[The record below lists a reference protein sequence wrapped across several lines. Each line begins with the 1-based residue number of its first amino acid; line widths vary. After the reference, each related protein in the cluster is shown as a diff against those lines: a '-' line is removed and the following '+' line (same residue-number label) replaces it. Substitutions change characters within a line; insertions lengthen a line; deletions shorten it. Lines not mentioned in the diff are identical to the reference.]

1 MCVFLQKIRRS
12 KKMKRG
18 GPTKKEEKRFSMYRR
33 NSQRRAV
40 ESLDNLWE
48 SVHEEMRNRMRR
60 RNDDE
65 IRNDD
70 NDSID
75 GDKDAVT
82 PSTPERNLDLLTEPV
97 SASSPLADTRVLLLE
112 SRVLDEVEKNRK
124 IRADCIERESKLL
137 KELEIARKNATNEL
151 ETARKMYEDKI
162 RIESIRAEKRKE
174 AALRSAE
181 EKRKSDLA
189 LLRHEL
195 TEQMNR
201 AIQETRQDMII
212 KTLLRRRISKTPESE
227 FVHVRGA
234 SSSPRGIG
242 VTKFE
247 SDTLKTW
254 EQVVRR
260 MLRSTITNN
269 RSLYGANIGSHEDGD
284 FHEAFRAFDRD
295 GNGRISLNE
304 LADAFQRLD
313 LGLSEKQIS
322 IILKHSDTD
331 DDGTISY
338 DEFVNLVDP
347 NRNMKSTSPSST
359 TSKSK
364 TLEELAEGSP
374 IVVKRKWKKEFG
386 NPSDDDLKLYVWC
399 SLHHNIYHAR
409 KSLENTNAR
418 TQIGTISDLPLLD
431 MRIILKGTIR
441 RWKKIW
447 TTSMMMM
454 RRRRKSFWFPMRM
467 T

>member
-1 MCVFLQKIRRS
+1 
-12 KKMKRG
+12 
-18 GPTKKEEKRFSMYRR
+18 MYRR
-33 NSQRRAV
+33 SSQRRAV

-48 SVHEEMRNRMRR
+48 SVHEEMRNRMKNR
-60 RNDDE
+60 
-65 IRNDD
+65 RNDD

-75 GDKDAVT
+75 GDENTTA
-82 PSTPERNLDLLTEPV
+82 PSTPERNLNLLTEPV
-97 SASSPLADTRVLLLE
+97 SASSPLADRRVLLLE
-112 SRVLDEVEKNRK
+112 SRVLDEVEKNRR

-137 KELEIARKNATNEL
+137 KELEIARKNATDEL

-162 RIESIRAEKRKE
+162 RIETIRAEKRKE
-174 AALRSAE
+174 TALRSAE

-201 AIQETRQDMII
+201 AIQETRQNMIM
-212 KTLLRRRISKTPESE
+212 KTLLRRRMSNTPESSE
-227 FVHVRGA
+227 FAPVRGA
-234 SSSPRGIG
+234 STSPRGVD

-247 SDTLKTW
+247 RDTLKTW

-269 RSLYGANIGSHEDGD
+269 RSLYGENIGSHEDGD

-295 GNGRISLNE
+295 GNGRISLSE
-304 LADAFQRLD
+304 LADAFRRLD

-322 IILKHSDTD
+322 IILKHTDTD

-347 NRNMKSTSPSST
+347 SRKMLTPSST

-374 IVVKRKWKKEFG
+374 IVVKRKWEKEFG
-386 NPSDDDLKLYVWC
+386 NPSDEDLKSYVW
-399 SLHHNIYHAR
+399 YHSPCI
-409 KSLENTNAR
+409 KPVENEYQRSN
-418 TQIGTISDLPLLD
+418 TQVRFRAFRYS
-431 MRIILKGTIR
+431 R
-441 RWKKIW
+441 
-447 TTSMMMM
+447 
-454 RRRRKSFWFPMRM
+454 
-467 T
+467 